1 MKKSDAIKFFGS
13 VVETANAL
21 GLSRQAVH
29 QWGDDDDP
37 VPIDKAI
44 KIQDLSKGKV
54 KVKMRLYEN
63 GAEK

>member
-1 MKKSDAIKFFGS
+1 MLKKDAINFFG
-13 VVETANAL
+13 TQYGLAKAL
-21 GLSRQAVH
+21 HLSRQAVH
-29 QWGDDDDP
+29 QWGDV

-44 KIQDLSKGKV
+44 KIQDLSRGKV